1 MTDDLAHLQT
11 ALADRYTIEREL
23 GAGGMATVFLARDR
37 KHDRLV
43 AIKLMR
49 KELASAIGSDRF
61 LLEVRVAAQFSHP
74 NILGLIDSGTLELGT
89 GAPVPYYIM
98 PFADGESLRERLER
112 EGALPTA
119 TALRIAAE
127 VADGLS
133 YAHARGV
140 IHRDIKP
147 ENILLVGGHALLADF
162 GIAKALESAGERALT
177 GTGLA
182 IGTPVYMSPEQAT
195 GEPVDARSDV
205 YSLAVTLFEMLAG
218 EPPISGATPQ
228 SILARRLHEPPPRVR
243 TLRETV
249 TPGVDALVA
258 RAMALAPA
266 DRHSSAAELRD
277 EILAALEGGSD
288 TGFRRNRRLAF
299 AASGIALL
307 ALAGVVFRLGSGHRA
322 ADAAPRSLAVLPFV
336 NTSGSPEDEYL
347 SDGVADELANSLG
360 KTPGLRL
367 AARSSTMRF
376 KGANADIHE
385 IGRQLGVAGVV
396 EGTVRRAGERIRVS
410 AELVNV
416 ADGLTLW
423 SETYERSASE
433 ALGVHDEMAAAIR
446 AALGIS
452 APARARG
459 IGTTSPQ
466 AYELFL
472 KGRYLWSHRDR
483 EAFRRAIEYFEQA
496 IRADSTF
503 ARAWAGIGD
512 SYSLLGAFGHL
523 PPTEAFSKGRAAA
536 SRALAL
542 DSTLADAYT
551 ALGFI
556 NLFYDWDWDQARQRF
571 DAALALDPRYGEARL
586 FRAWYLVAVNRL
598 DAAVETL
605 REAVADEPVS
615 LILNARLGTMLML
628 AGQPTRAIAQHRKTL
643 ELDSSYAIS
652 HLDLARLL
660 AEQGDFAGASR
671 ELAFTSDTVGTLG
684 AGVRGYI
691 YAKARRRDDAL
702 REIERLRSDRER
714 SFVVAAP
721 IAAIYGALGDMD
733 RAFEWLD
740 RAYADR
746 NWTLLI
752 MRTDP
757 MLTALRGDP
766 RWDPAVARM
775 AFPR

>member
-23 GAGGMATVFLARDR
+23 GAGGMATVFLARDL

-49 KELASAIGSDRF
+49 EELARAIGSDRF

-74 NILGLIDSGTLELGT
+74 NILGLIDSGTIELGT

-98 PFADGESLRERLER
+98 PFADGETLRAYMQR
-112 EGALPTA
+112 EGPLPA
-119 TALRIAAE
+119 GDALRITTE
-127 VADGLS
+127 VADAL
-133 YAHARGV
+133 AHAHSRDV

-147 ENILLVGGHALLADF
+147 ENILLVEGHALVADF
-162 GIAKALESAGERALT
+162 GIAKALATAGDRSLTSAGV
-177 GTGLA
+177 A
-182 IGTPVYMSPEQAT
+182 IGTPAYMSPEQAT
-195 GEPVDARSDV
+195 GQTVDARSDI
-205 YSLAVTLFEMLAG
+205 YSLGVMLFEMLAG
-218 EPPISGATPQ
+218 EPPFAGATPQ
-228 SILARRLHEPPPRVR
+228 SILARRLHESPPRVR
-243 TLRETV
+243 TLRATV
-249 TPGVDALVA
+249 TPEVEEIVA

-266 DRHSSAAELRD
+266 DRYRSARDLRSAV
-277 EILAALEGGSD
+277 LAAQQGRSIVVPRAARLALGAVVALLITVGALLL
-288 TGFRRNRRLAF
+288 RNRTD
-299 AASGIALL
+299 
-307 ALAGVVFRLGSGHRA
+307 AGSNVGA
-322 ADAAPRSLAVLPFV
+322 IRSLAVLPFV
-336 NTSGSPEDEYL
+336 NTSANAEDDYL
-347 SDGVADELANSLG
+347 GEGVADELAIALG

-367 AARSSTMRF
+367 AARSSTFRF
-376 KGANADIHE
+376 KGARLDVND
-385 IGRQLGVAGVV
+385 IGRQLGVSGVV
-396 EGTVRRAGERIRVS
+396 EGTMRRTGDRIRVS
-410 AELVNV
+410 AQLVNV
-416 ADGLTLW
+416 ADRLTLW
-423 SETYERSASE
+423 SETYERPASE
-433 ALGVHDEMAAAIR
+433 ALGLHDEMAAAIR

-472 KGRYLWSHRDR
+472 KGRYLWSRRDR
-483 EAFRRAIEYFEQA
+483 EGFRRAIEYFEQA

-512 SYSLLGAFGHL
+512 SYSFLGAFGHL
-523 PPTEAFSKGRAAA
+523 PPTEVFSKGRAAA

-542 DSTLADAYT
+542 DSTLADAHT

-586 FRAWYLVAVNRL
+586 FRAWYLAALNRL
-598 DAAVETL
+598 DAAVQSL

-615 LILNARLGTMLML
+615 LILNTRLGTMLML
-628 AGQPTRAIAQHRKTL
+628 SGQPTGAIAQHRKTL
-643 ELDSSYAIS
+643 ELDSGYAIAR
-652 HLDLARLL
+652 LDLARLL
-660 AEQGDFAGASR
+660 ADQGDFVGASR
-671 ELAFTSDTVGTLG
+671 ELAFTSDTVGTYG

-691 YAKARRRDDAL
+691 YAKARQRDNAL
-702 REIERLRSDRER
+702 REIERLRSDRKR

-746 NWTLLI
+746 NWTLFF
-752 MRTDP
+752 MRSDP
-757 MLTALRGDP
+757 MLASLRGDP
-766 RWDPAVARM
+766 RWGAAVARM
-775 AFPR
+775 AFPP